1 MGLRD
6 RSKLLEER
14 CFFITTSCYR
24 RQYLLDET
32 CFKIIIENMR
42 FYNHTYK
49 AQTMAY
55 VFMVN
60 HIHFIVYFGE
70 ENKLTGYMRDFKKYT
85 ALKIREYFAQRKPEK
100 LVALEYQHREQPFK
114 VWEDR
119 YDDVCL
125 YSREV
130 CETKIKYMHNN
141 PVKAGLVN
149 DAADYRYSSA
159 AFYLTGNRKSELLDY
174 REVF

>member
-6 RSKLLEER
+6 RGKLLEER

-24 RQYLLDET
+24 RQHLLDET
-32 CFKIIIENMR
+32 CFRIIIENMR
-42 FYNHTYK
+42 FYNHK
-49 AQTMAY
+49 HQAHVMAY
-55 VFMVN
+55 VLMVN
-60 HIHFIVYFGE
+60 PIHFILYFQE
-70 ENKLTGYMRDFKKYT
+70 RNRLSDYMRDFKKYT
-85 ALKIREYFAQRKPEK
+85 ALKIREYYEQRKPGK
-100 LVALEYQHREQPFK
+100 LAAIAYQHREQYFK

-119 YDDVCL
+119 YDDACL

-130 CETKIKYMHNN
+130 CETKIEYIHNN

-149 DAADYRYSSA
+149 NAVDYKYSSA
-159 AFYLTGNRKSELLDY
+159 AFYLTDHRKSELLDY

>member
-6 RSKLLEER
+6 RSKLLEKR

-24 RQYLLDET
+24 RQHLLDET
-32 CFKIIIENMR
+32 CFKIILENMR
-42 FYNHTYK
+42 FYNHKYK
-49 AQTMAY
+49 AHIMAY
-55 VFMVN
+55 VLMVN
-60 HIHFIVYFGE
+60 HIHFIVYFVE

-85 ALKIREYFAQRKPEK
+85 AVKIRDYFEQREPEK
-100 LVALEYQHREQPFK
+100 LAAIEYQHREQHFK

-119 YDDVCL
+119 YDDLCL

-130 CETKIKYMHNN
+130 CETKIEYIHNN

-149 DAADYRYSSA
+149 DPVDYKYSSA
-159 AFYLTGNRKSELLDY
+159 AFYLIDHGKSGLLDY